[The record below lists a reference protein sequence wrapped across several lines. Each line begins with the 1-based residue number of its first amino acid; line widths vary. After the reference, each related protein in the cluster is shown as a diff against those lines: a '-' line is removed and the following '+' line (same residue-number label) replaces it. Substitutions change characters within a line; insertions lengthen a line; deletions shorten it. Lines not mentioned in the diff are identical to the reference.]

1 MCVKK
6 KSSAIRWMPREV
18 VSIQVGQC
26 GNQLG
31 LKWWDV
37 MLQEHKA
44 NPQYPD
50 ARDALFD
57 SVPTGR
63 DGKTALKARCVAID
77 MEEGVLRSMLRGP
90 LQNIFDA
97 TFFVSDVSGAG
108 NNWAVGHME
117 YGDRYIDSISE
128 SVRGQVELCDSIQS
142 FLVMHSLSGGTGSGL
157 GTRVLGMLEDEFP
170 HIFRIC
176 PVVMSGAVDDV
187 VTAPYNTA
195 FALREL
201 IEHADAVLPLDND
214 ALARMADSALG
225 RKSVTNAAG
234 EIVRGNVPDGHSYS
248 VAQPTMTKLPY
259 DSMNAL
265 VAHLLS
271 NLTCSMRFPGTLNMD
286 INEITTNLVPYP
298 RLLFL
303 TSAVAPLN
311 VARHSAA
318 MGPRSVDTLLSSCLE
333 KDHQFVDVS
342 GGTASALTKGAGT
355 CLATAI
361 IARGPQ
367 ITVGDLARNIPRIR
381 EKLKLVY
388 WNEDG
393 FKTAL
398 CSVSPL
404 GHRDSVLMLANHCS
418 IAQKLQTVYQRFM
431 QLYSVR
437 SHVHHYER
445 FLELAYFDASAE
457 ILSTTVDD
465 YNFLNNVQ
473 LPADVPRSMRDL
485 VYY

>member
-1 MCVKK
+1 
-6 KSSAIRWMPREV
+6 MPREI

-26 GNQLG
+26 GNQIG

-37 MLQEHKA
+37 MLQEQKA

-50 ARDALFD
+50 ARDALFI
-57 SVPTGR
+57 SEPVGR
-63 DGKTALKARCVAID
+63 DESTTLRARCVAID

-90 LQNIFDA
+90 LQDLFDA
-97 TFFVSDVSGAG
+97 TFFVSDVGGAG

-117 YGDRYIDSISE
+117 YGDKYIDSISE
-128 SVRGQVELCDSIQS
+128 SVRGQVERCDSIQS

-176 PVVMSGAVDDV
+176 PVVMPGTVDDV

-214 ALARMADSALG
+214 ALTRMADTALG
-225 RKSVTNAAG
+225 RKTVTNAAG
-234 EIVRGNVPDGHSYS
+234 EVIRGGVPDVHSYS

-271 NLTCSMRFPGTLNMD
+271 NLTCAMRFPGPLNMD

-298 RLLFL
+298 RLLFF

-311 VARHSAA
+311 VARYSAA
-318 MGPRSVDTLLSSCLE
+318 AGPRSVDSLLKACLE

-342 GGTASALTKGAGT
+342 EGTQSALTRDAGT
-355 CLATAI
+355 CLATAL

-381 EKLKLVY
+381 ARQKLVY
-388 WNEDG
+388 WNEEG

-404 GHRDSVLMLANHCS
+404 GHRDSVLMLSNHCS
-418 IAQKLQTVYQRFM
+418 IAQKLQKIYERFM
-431 QLYSVR
+431 RLYNVR

-445 FLELAYFDASAE
+445 FLELSYFDASAE

-465 YNFLNNVQ
+465 YNFLNTVEP
-473 LPADVPRSMRDL
+473 PANVPRSMREL

>member
-1 MCVKK
+1 
-6 KSSAIRWMPREV
+6 MPREV

-37 MLQEHKA
+37 MLEEHKA

-57 SVPTGR
+57 ASSTGR
-63 DGKTALKARCVAID
+63 DGKASLKARCVAID

-90 LQNIFDA
+90 LQDLFDA

-117 YGDRYIDSISE
+117 YGDKYIDSISE
-128 SVRGQVELCDSIQS
+128 SVRGQVERCDSIQS

-157 GTRVLGMLEDEFP
+157 GTRVLGLLEDEFP
-170 HIFRIC
+170 HVFRIC
-176 PVVMSGAVDDV
+176 PVVMPGAVDDV

-225 RKSVTNAAG
+225 RKSLSNAAG
-234 EIVRGNVPDGHSYS
+234 ELVRGVVPKAHGYS
-248 VAQPTMTKLPY
+248 VAQPTKTTMPY

-265 VAHLLS
+265 VAQLLS
-271 NLTCSMRFPGTLNMD
+271 NLTCAMRFPGTLNMD

-303 TSAVAPLN
+303 TAAIAPLN
-311 VARHSAA
+311 VARHSSVA
-318 MGPRSVDTLLSSCLE
+318 GPRSVDAMLGACLD

-342 GGTASALTKGAGT
+342 GGAESALTKEAGT

-361 IARGPQ
+361 VARGPQ
-367 ITVGDLARNIPRIR
+367 ITVGDLARNVPRIR
-381 EKLKLVY
+381 ERQKLVY

-393 FKTAL
+393 FKMAL
-398 CSVSPL
+398 CGVSPL

-418 IAQKLQTVYQRFM
+418 IAQKLEKSYQRFM
-431 QLYSVR
+431 RLYAVR
-437 SHVHHYER
+437 SHVHHYEK
-445 FLELAYFDASAE
+445 FLELTYFDATAE
-457 ILSTTVDD
+457 ILSTAVDD
-465 YNFLNNVQ
+465 YNFLNTLQ
-473 LPADVPRSMRDL
+473 PPTDVPRSMREL